1 MAKRGKIP
9 TPKTQREILN
19 SQIEPYN
26 PPVGSPGFSNTGNPN
41 NANVP
46 NRGEQISFR
55 DDTTKP
61 FTLGIKD
68 IDEAIAYYMEE
79 VIKPTVIQNGAVQQ
93 VPFIY
98 GSPERWK
105 QVQKDGYYRDKKGKI
120 MLPLITF
127 KRNNI
132 EKVKWVITDEK
143 FIIHFIND
151 SKNLV
156 GYVDYRKEI
165 GLKPGDYG
173 IFNTSQLIKCLN
185 ILDGDILVDATT
197 SKLNMADTNYDIK
210 FNLADPAVIP
220 NVPDVSNNSDEWS
233 VTFDVNDEFITRF
246 VKSKDA
252 LSELETFTIETREG
266 FTGEELVFTV
276 GTNITNTIEFTV
288 ENVKINESFG
298 AIPFDSNLMK
308 EILKANKDYHSG
320 EIRINK
326 KGLLDAHLHCG
337 DDLYTGYYLV
347 RRQENN

>member
-1 MAKRGKIP
+1 M
-9 TPKTQREILN
+9 
-19 SQIEPYN
+19 
-26 PPVGSPGFSNTGNPN
+26 
-41 NANVP
+41 
-46 NRGEQISFR
+46 ISKKVIS
-55 DDTTKP
+55 DIVSKYS
-61 FTLGIKD
+61 LG
-68 IDEAIAYYMEE
+68 
-79 VIKPTVIQNGAVQQ
+79 
-93 VPFIY
+93 
-98 GSPERWK
+98 
-105 QVQKDGYYRDKKGKI
+105 
-120 MLPLITF
+120 
-127 KRNNI
+127 NNI
-132 EKVKWVITDEK
+132 EKVKWIITDEK

-288 ENVKINESFG
+288 ESTINESFG
-298 AIPFDSNLMK
+298 AIPFNSNLMK
-308 EILKANKDYHSG
+308 EILKANKDYHTG

-326 KGLLDAHLHCG
+326 KGLLDAHFNCG

-347 RRQENN
+347 RKQENN

>member
-1 MAKRGKIP
+1 M
-9 TPKTQREILN
+9 
-19 SQIEPYN
+19 
-26 PPVGSPGFSNTGNPN
+26 
-41 NANVP
+41 
-46 NRGEQISFR
+46 ISKKVIS
-55 DDTTKP
+55 DIVSKYS
-61 FTLGIKD
+61 LG
-68 IDEAIAYYMEE
+68 
-79 VIKPTVIQNGAVQQ
+79 
-93 VPFIY
+93 
-98 GSPERWK
+98 
-105 QVQKDGYYRDKKGKI
+105 
-120 MLPLITF
+120 
-127 KRNNI
+127 NNI

-156 GYVDYRKEI
+156 GYVDYRKDI

-220 NVPDVSNNSDEWS
+220 NVPDINESNDWS
-233 VTFDVNDEFITRF
+233 VSFSVSDEFITRF

-252 LSELETFTIETREG
+252 LSDLDTFTVETRDG
-266 FTGEELVFTV
+266 FNGEELVFTV

-288 ENVKINESFG
+288 ENATINESFE
-298 AIPFDSNLMK
+298 AVPFDSNLLK
-308 EILKANKDYHSG
+308 EILKANRTYHSG

-326 KGLLDAHLHCG
+326 KGLLDAHLHHG

>member
-1 MAKRGKIP
+1 M
-9 TPKTQREILN
+9 
-19 SQIEPYN
+19 
-26 PPVGSPGFSNTGNPN
+26 
-41 NANVP
+41 
-46 NRGEQISFR
+46 ISKKVIS
-55 DDTTKP
+55 DIVSKYS
-61 FTLGIKD
+61 LG
-68 IDEAIAYYMEE
+68 
-79 VIKPTVIQNGAVQQ
+79 
-93 VPFIY
+93 
-98 GSPERWK
+98 
-105 QVQKDGYYRDKKGKI
+105 
-120 MLPLITF
+120 
-127 KRNNI
+127 NNI
-132 EKVKWVITDEK
+132 ERVKWIITDEK
-143 FIIHFIND
+143 LIIHFIND
-151 SKNLV
+151 SKDLV

-233 VTFDVNDEFITRF
+233 VSFNVNDEFITRF

-288 ENVKINESFG
+288 EATIKESFG
-298 AIPFDSNLMK
+298 PIPFNSNLMK
-308 EILKANKDYHSG
+308 EILKANRDYHTG

-326 KGLLDAHLHCG
+326 KGLLDAHFHCG

-347 RRQENN
+347 RKQDNN

>member
-1 MAKRGKIP
+1 M
-9 TPKTQREILN
+9 
-19 SQIEPYN
+19 
-26 PPVGSPGFSNTGNPN
+26 
-41 NANVP
+41 
-46 NRGEQISFR
+46 ISKKVIS
-55 DDTTKP
+55 DIVSKYS
-61 FTLGIKD
+61 LG
-68 IDEAIAYYMEE
+68 
-79 VIKPTVIQNGAVQQ
+79 
-93 VPFIY
+93 
-98 GSPERWK
+98 
-105 QVQKDGYYRDKKGKI
+105 
-120 MLPLITF
+120 
-127 KRNNI
+127 NNI

-233 VTFDVNDEFITRF
+233 VTFDINDEFITRF

-288 ENVKINESFG
+288 ESTINESFG
-298 AIPFDSNLMK
+298 AIPFNSNLMK
-308 EILKANKDYHSG
+308 EILKANKDYHTG

-326 KGLLDAHLHCG
+326 KGLLDAHFNCG

-347 RRQENN
+347 RKQENN

>member
-1 MAKRGKIP
+1 M
-9 TPKTQREILN
+9 
-19 SQIEPYN
+19 
-26 PPVGSPGFSNTGNPN
+26 
-41 NANVP
+41 
-46 NRGEQISFR
+46 ISKKVIS
-55 DDTTKP
+55 DIVSKYS
-61 FTLGIKD
+61 LG
-68 IDEAIAYYMEE
+68 
-79 VIKPTVIQNGAVQQ
+79 
-93 VPFIY
+93 
-98 GSPERWK
+98 
-105 QVQKDGYYRDKKGKI
+105 
-120 MLPLITF
+120 
-127 KRNNI
+127 NNI
-132 EKVKWVITDEK
+132 EKVKWIITDEK

-156 GYVDYRKEI
+156 GYVDYRKDI

-185 ILDGDILVDATT
+185 ILDGDILVDATS

-266 FTGEELVFTV
+266 FTGDELVFTV

-288 ENVKINESFG
+288 EATINESFNS
-298 AIPFDSNLMK
+298 IPFDSNLMK
-308 EILKANKDYHSG
+308 EILKANRDYHTG

-326 KGLLDAHLHCG
+326 KGLLDAHFHCG

-347 RRQENN
+347 RKQENN